1 MKKDKYIVVY
11 AALSTYFFVIG
22 TALVLNA
29 WAIKAEAHNIAVE
42 EAMNT
47 AEDVIYWISE
57 DVKSG
62 YIDSVKADSY
72 IDHLEQMIKELE

>member
-29 WAIKAEAHNIAVE
+29 WAIKAEAHNRAVIE
-42 EAMNT
+42 SINT
-47 AEDVIYWISE
+47 AEDIIYWISE

-72 IDHLEQMIKELE
+72 IDNLEQMIKELE